1 MGRESNESINSKKI
15 LLEPLREFR
24 EALESEIT
32 ASKKKASSSA
42 VPLINGKR
50 IAQNANQFQYVFTI
64 ESILN
69 TPDGSPAEL
78 IIQGRAPIEITIVQ
92 LEEVR
97 IILSTSMDLGDF
109 IPFARLQSNLSI
121 LLKKLISRIE
131 DNSQND
137 NVIGMRMLG
146 LLPIDKVCESNN
158 LSGLDDLN
166 LNQKKAVVSA
176 IERNM
181 TFIWGPPGTG
191 KTKTI
196 GKIINELYKRNR
208 TVLLVSHT
216 NIAVDQAL
224 MKVAKSVD
232 TNDLENGYILRL
244 GTPSNPE
251 LTDNYPEV
259 MMGYQRSHRAKEL
272 EIQLDNKTHN
282 VDAIQ
287 GDIDKLYRQIAEYKW
302 YCGYSTIRD
311 DLCIILESY
320 KEDNLEQSKL
330 FEIINKL
337 ILEKDLLP
345 NINAIKEYLSLK
357 DRFLKNEEKIKKA
370 RHKKDLLINKLNELK
385 NELNEVNTMLA
396 LCDRYSKIKKEL
408 SKKVSLSSLHQ
419 ILLRLE
425 SGIDAIQTDIETKTA
440 ELSRRESLLVMA
452 KQTNKISRA
461 LRGIPSPEQLA
472 IDISNTRKMLI
483 NLNIML
489 KEKNLDYGKQ
499 FSLYQEIDNLHQE
512 LKTISL
518 KDTDRSNVEVKY
530 FVLMGKIEEISQQ
543 NETNANKILHLNELS
558 NELIEQMNR
567 TEMQFS
573 NDSQNALNEFVT
585 IEESIIGYRKQHS
598 KLKERIT
605 LHEDALNT
613 YFKQTS
619 PSPFLNNFNYND
631 YNYDEQFELLER
643 LYNSFGQTLKN
654 FNFDQVEDN
663 IQLLK
668 DIEVELRVEIAEI
681 KKKLAEIEK
690 EIIAQAK
697 IVGTTLTKAY
707 LSDEIQSRKFDTI
720 VLDEASMAPIPTLW
734 VATLLAENNAVIVG
748 DFKQLPPIVLSDEEI
763 AKKWIG
769 NDIFERS
776 GVKAK
781 YELGCPPDYFIILN
795 EQYRMEREIA
805 EIANRYYDGKLLSPP
820 SMERNLE
827 RLEFDS
833 WCNDS
838 LLSESPVVL
847 VDTESL
853 NAWVTSVTRGNQSS
867 RLNFLSATLS
877 VNLAERLISNYSL
890 NETKSEK
897 TSKILIVSPYRPHTK
912 LIDHLLKDIK
922 IEDQLIRAGTIHS
935 FQGAE
940 ADIVIFD
947 LVVDEPHFRVNLFMN
962 TNEITEQMRRLF
974 NVAITRA
981 KFKLLILGDFK
992 YCLSKGKNSELG
1004 ELLSNLIYN
1013 QRFPRIDAT
1022 QIAPTLHE
1030 QSLKA
1035 QKILV
1040 GGKIEKSEERFVVT
1054 QESFYDYLS
1063 PDLEN
1068 ANDEIVIYSPF
1079 MTKDRLSYLLPQL
1092 QVAVNRGVKIFI
1104 ITKSLQ
1110 ERNKS
1115 ELSTYRELE
1124 EHISKIGIV
1133 LIHKMRMHEKLV
1145 FVDNDIVWTG
1155 SLNPLSF
1162 SSTQE
1167 IMERRQSKEVQKD
1180 YKEVLRLSELTNY
1193 INKQESKCPICG
1205 SEVIAAEGKD
1215 APFYWR
1221 CVNDNCFTR
1230 GIDQQYPM
1238 NGELTCASCGGALNF
1253 GYWGE
1258 VPSWRCTKNKRHHMT
1273 LYRAHLKLPNMVNK
1287 VPQRD
1292 LKKVSNYLDETYPEK
1307 SKTKSMQNI
1316 TGQISLFEDF

>member
-1 MGRESNESINSKKI
+1 MGKELNESISNKI
-15 LLEPLREFR
+15 VLPELLTEFR
-24 EALESEIT
+24 EAIEAEIT
-32 ASKKKASSSA
+32 ASKKKASSNA
-42 VPLINGKR
+42 VPLVNGKR
-50 IAQNANQFQYVFTI
+50 IAQNANQFQYIFTI

-78 IIQGRAPIEITIVQ
+78 IIQGRAPIETTIVQ

-97 IILSTSMDLGDF
+97 ITLSTSVDLGDF
-109 IPFARLQSNLSI
+109 VPFARLQSNLSI

-137 NVIGMRMLG
+137 NVVGMRMLG
-146 LLPIDKVCESNN
+146 ALPIDNVTKIDD
-158 LSGLDDLN
+158 LSGLEDLN

-196 GKIINELYKRNR
+196 GNIINELYKRNR

-232 TNDLENGYILRL
+232 TNDLENGCILRL

-251 LTDNYPEV
+251 LNDNFPEV
-259 MMGYQRSHRAKEL
+259 MMSYQISHRAKEL
-272 EIQLDNKTHN
+272 EIQLKYKTDNVET
-282 VDAIQ
+282 IQ
-287 GDIDKLYRQIAEYKW
+287 DDIRKLYRQIAEYKW
-302 YCGYSTIRD
+302 YCGYSAIRD
-311 DLCIILESY
+311 DLCIILERY
-320 KEDNLEQSKL
+320 KEDSMEQS
-330 FEIINKL
+330 EILECINKL
-337 ILEKDLLP
+337 TLEKDELP

-357 DRFLKNEEKIKKA
+357 DRLSKNEEKINKA
-370 RHKKDLLINKLNELK
+370 KRKHDSLI
-385 NELNEVNTMLA
+385 NELNVLKNRLDEVNSILTLF
-396 LCDRYSKIKKEL
+396 DRSSEIKKEL
-408 SKKVSLSSLHQ
+408 SQKVSLSSQYQ
-419 ILLRLE
+419 ILKRLE
-425 SGIDAIQTDIETKTA
+425 NDINAVQTDIETKTT
-440 ELSRRESLLVMA
+440 ELSRQENLLVIA

-461 LRGIPSPEQLA
+461 LRGIPSPEQLTKE
-472 IDISNTRKMLI
+472 ISNMRNTIL

-489 KEKNLDYGKQ
+489 KEKNLGYGKQ
-499 FSLYQEIDNLHQE
+499 HSVYQEIYNLQEE
-512 LKTISL
+512 LKSINLIETN
-518 KDTDRSNVEVKY
+518 RSNVEVKY
-530 FVLMGKIEEISQQ
+530 FDLIGQIERSKQQ
-543 NETNANKILHLNELS
+543 IEGNAAKTEHLNELS
-558 NELIEQMNR
+558 YDLMEQINR
-567 TEMQFS
+567 TEIGFS
-573 NDSQNALNEFVT
+573 NESQKALNKYIF
-585 IEESIIGYRKQHS
+585 IEESINNYHKQQS
-598 KLKERIT
+598 KLTERVD
-605 LHEDALNT
+605 LYKDALNT
-613 YFKQTS
+613 YFKNNS
-619 PSPFLNNFNYND
+619 PTPFLNNSNYND
-631 YNYDEQFELLER
+631 SSYDEQFEFLER
-643 LYNSFGQTLKN
+643 MYKSNGITLKN
-654 FNFDQVEDN
+654 VNIDQIESN
-663 IQLLK
+663 IKLLK
-668 DIEVELRVEIAEI
+668 DIEVELRVELAEI

-690 EIIAQAK
+690 EIISQAK

-707 LSDEIQSRKFDTI
+707 LSDEMQSRKFDTI

-748 DFKQLPPIVLSDEEI
+748 DFKQLPPIVLSDVEI

-776 GVKAK
+776 GIKAK
-781 YELGCPPDYFIILN
+781 YEQGCPPDYFIILN

-847 VDTESL
+847 VDTENL

-890 NETKSEK
+890 NDNKREK

-912 LIDHLLKDIK
+912 LIDLLLRDIK

-947 LVVDEPHFRVNLFMN
+947 LVVDEPHFRVNLFMH

-981 KFKLLILGDFK
+981 RFKLLIIGDFK

-1004 ELLSNLIYN
+1004 DLLNYLIYN
-1013 QRFPRIDAT
+1013 QKFPRIDAT

-1035 QKILV
+1035 QRILV
-1040 GGKIEKSEERFVVT
+1040 GGRIEKAEERFVVT
-1054 QESFYDYLS
+1054 QESFYSYLS

-1068 ANDEIVIYSPF
+1068 AKNEIVIYSPF
-1079 MTKDRLSYLLPQL
+1079 ITKDRLSYLQPQL
-1092 QVAVNRGVKIFI
+1092 QVAVNRGVKVFI

-1124 EHISKIGIV
+1124 DHISEIGIV

-1145 FVDNDIVWTG
+1145 FIDDDIVWTG

-1167 IMERRQSKEVQKD
+1167 IMERRQSKDVQKD

-1193 INKQESKCPICG
+1193 INKQEAKCPICG

-1221 CVNDNCFTR
+1221 CINDNCFTR

-1238 NGELTCASCGGALNF
+1238 NGELTCATCGGEFNF

-1258 VPSWRCTKNKRHHMT
+1258 APSWRCTVNKRHHMT
-1273 LYRAHLKLPNMVNK
+1273 LYRSHLKLPNMANK
-1287 VPQRD
+1287 VPKRD
-1292 LKKVSNYLDETYPEK
+1292 LIKIRNYLDEVYPEK
-1307 SKTKSMQNI
+1307 SKIETKQNT
-1316 TGQISLFEDF
+1316 TGQMSLFDDL